1 VVNYSNQVLIE
12 DKMKTKTTFS
22 NEQLAGQ
29 RLMVGFDGT
38 GLNDDLKFLIDHI
51 KAGGIILFAGNL
63 ETPDQIKDL
72 CFAVQDFARSCGQ
85 PPLFIAIDQ
94 EGGQVARLKKPFT
107 QFPGNPY
114 ILHEADAIYFA
125 ETTATELNQVGI
137 NMNMA
142 PVLDVAPKDIDS
154 IMAKRAFGGDPDRVS
169 RLGVKV
175 IEHLQ
180 KNRIMAVAKHFP
192 GIGRTIL
199 DSHLDLPVLADG
211 LAAIE
216 EFDLIPFVAGI
227 QQGVSGIMLSHIYY
241 PQLDEQWPASL
252 SVYIAKDL
260 LRGRMGYGGLVM
272 TDDLDMGAVTKHYD
286 IRFCIQQ
293 ILAADIDL
301 ALICHK
307 GPNIEIAFEQI
318 LKETTDSAEVK
329 ARGLKS
335 VERIME
341 CKKEYLGIQEFG
353 N

>member
-1 VVNYSNQVLIE
+1 
-12 DKMKTKTTFS
+12 MKTITTLS

-38 GLNDDLKFLIDHI
+38 GLNEDLKYLVDHI

-72 CFAVQDFARSCGQ
+72 CFAVQDFAESCGQ

-114 ILHEADAIYFA
+114 MRHEADAIYFA

-154 IMAKRAFGGDPDRVS
+154 IMAKRSFGGDPDRVS
-169 RLGVKV
+169 RLGTTV

-199 DSHLDLPVLADG
+199 DSHLDLPVLADD

-216 EFDLIPFVAGI
+216 KFDLIPFGAAI
-227 QQGVSGIMLSHIYY
+227 QQGVSGIMLSHIHY
-241 PQLDEQWPASL
+241 PKLDAQWPASL
-252 SVYIAKDL
+252 SVQIAKDL

-272 TDDLDMGAVTKHYD
+272 TDDLDMGAITKHYD
-286 IRFCIQQ
+286 IAVSIQQ

-307 GPNIEIAFEQI
+307 GPNIEVAFEQI
-318 LKETTDSAEVK
+318 LKEMADSAEIK
-329 ARGLKS
+329 ARGLAS
-335 VERIME
+335 VERIMTF
-341 CKKEYLGIQEFG
+341 KDKYLLS
-353 N
+353 